1 MDVINIII
9 NEIIDLIWI
18 SRSQCIWKGL
28 ISTMIEMFLA
38 GADKRDLVK
47 MIDKKVVKRQEA
59 ILNVVETGDDCED
72 VVEYLENI
80 AKASKK

>member
-1 MDVINIII
+1 
-9 NEIIDLIWI
+9 
-18 SRSQCIWKGL
+18 
-28 ISTMIEMFLA
+28 MIEMFLA

-80 AKASKK
+80 AKASKNNFRSMFSSNLIN

>member
-1 MDVINIII
+1 
-9 NEIIDLIWI
+9 
-18 SRSQCIWKGL
+18 
-28 ISTMIEMFLA
+28 MIEMFLA

-47 MIDKKVVKRQEA
+47 MIDKK
-59 ILNVVETGDDCED
+59 VVETGDDCED

>member
-1 MDVINIII
+1 MVVINLII

-18 SRSQCIWKGL
+18 SLSQCIWKGL
-28 ISTMIEMFLA
+28 IPDMIEMVLA

-47 MIDKKVVKRQEA
+47 MIDIKVVKMSEA
-59 ILNVVETGDDCED
+59 ILNVVETGEDCED
-72 VVEYLENI
+72 EVEYLENI

>member
-1 MDVINIII
+1 
-9 NEIIDLIWI
+9 
-18 SRSQCIWKGL
+18 
-28 ISTMIEMFLA
+28 MIEMFLA

-59 ILNVVETGDDCED
+59 ILNVVETSDDCKD
-72 VVEYLENI
+72 IVENI

>member
-1 MDVINIII
+1 MVVINLII

-18 SRSQCIWKGL
+18 SLSQCIWKGL
-28 ISTMIEMFLA
+28 ISTMTEMVLA

-47 MIDKKVVKRQEA
+47 MIDIKVVKRPEA
-59 ILNVVETGDDCED
+59 ILNVVKTGEDCED
-72 VVEYLENI
+72 EVEYLENI